1 MFNLSGQSHEKY
13 VSTVQQLAYKGWH
26 REQARRVTVWRREA
40 ADLKDRQQEMEDK
53 LRCHA

>member
-26 REQARRVTVWRREA
+26 RRNRQEE
-40 ADLKDRQQEMEDK
+40 LLSGGGRQQT
-53 LRCHA
+53 